1 MGETGREEA
10 QRVLEGEG
18 RRTGFCL
25 QENQGLVG
33 GKQRAKH
40 ESPLFTDPESAGS
53 LTC

>member
-18 RRTGFCL
+18 RRTGFCH
-25 QENQGLVG
+25 QSQGLVG
-33 GKQRAKH
+33 GEQRTKH